1 MQDSP
6 IAGIRFI
13 HTAIRRET
21 ADIERIAGTAV
32 TPEVAASLSRKIDFL
47 TLQIHLHTDGEA
59 TAIFPSIE
67 TKENNIAVHYLHDHA
82 EEEKLLAAVKEL
94 STVLEKESAG
104 PRITEARTELLRNAI
119 ALRYHAWLHSIKEEQ
134 IIVPLVQKHFS
145 PPEQGGIVQQVIGK
159 YRPDQLSQTIPWT
172 INWLDPDDREAYV
185 RVMQK
190 GMPPQAFN
198 ALKDWLRTGTPAEVW
213 SDLQKRVPEL
223 AT

>member
-21 ADIERIAGTAV
+21 ADIERIAGAPVTA
-32 TPEVAASLSRKIDFL
+32 EIAEKLSGRLDFL
-47 TLQIHLHTDGEA
+47 TKHIHLHTEGEA
-59 TAIFPSIE
+59 TAIFPTIE
-67 TKENNIAVHYLHDHA
+67 TKEANIAVHYLHDHK
-82 EEEKLLAAVKEL
+82 EEENLLHAVKEL
-94 STVLEKESAG
+94 ADVLRKESAE
-104 PRITEARTELLRNAI
+104 PRVTEARTELLRNAT
-119 ALRYHAWLHSIKEEQ
+119 ALRYHAWLHSTKEEE
-134 IIVPLVQKHFS
+134 IIVPMIQKHFS
-145 PPEQGGIVQQVIGK
+145 PPEQGGIVKNILGGYK
-159 YRPDQLSQTIPWT
+159 PDELKEVIPWT
-172 INWLDPDDREAYV
+172 IVWLDPNDREAYV

-213 SDLQKRVPEL
+213 NDLSKRVPEL